1 MTEQD
6 KQLRKALSEFD
17 RRELTLAQRR
27 QSNMDVGD
35 LLGNLGRGQIA
46 NFTPISLQFVHQAS
60 GRRTSTTL
68 IPLTSAQ
75 IHLIRSLWRQVLTY
89 SSFLCTSSL
98 QSLSGL
104 PEQGTHRDRLPDQS
118 PAVLQG
124 ARDPGIVPA
133 VSAAAPIRQPRQFFK
148 GPLQTGLRDH
158 RPGDSS
164 FFKKVCSDHYL
175 ANV

>member
-89 SSFLCTSSL
+89 SSFLYISPL
-98 QSLSGL
+98 QSHSGL
-104 PEQGTHRDRLPDQS
+104 LEQGTHRDRLPD
-118 PAVLQG
+118 
-124 ARDPGIVPA
+124 
-133 VSAAAPIRQPRQFFK
+133 
-148 GPLQTGLRDH
+148 
-158 RPGDSS
+158 
-164 FFKKVCSDHYL
+164 
-175 ANV
+175 